1 MPLSRAGQVSAQVP
15 NWVVDHR
22 GLTSPG
28 AAGARHRGDLSLP
41 AFRRVS
47 PRAHPHLL
55 CHPVSDTV
63 RTSFSISG
71 GRGGVTLQQLRPLSS
86 RCDRQALLVPSTS
99 KGGHPPGRGNCPRV
113 PSFPSPPPHP
123 SSPVERPETRDACGQ
138 SVPECF
144 PSPSPAH
151 ICLLGAWLC
160 CGLRVLSDP
169 AVCFGLLIMHVLSLV
184 GGAS

>member
-63 RTSFSISG
+63 RTSFSITGVG
-71 GRGGVTLQQLRPLSS
+71 GGSLCSCARFPL
-86 RCDRQALLVPSTS
+86 ALLVPSTS
-99 KGGHPPGRGNCPRV
+99 KGGHPPGRGNCPSV
-113 PSFPSPPPHP
+113 PSSPSPPPHP
-123 SSPVERPETRDACGQ
+123 SSPVERPETRGACGQ

-144 PSPSPAH
+144 LSPSPAH

-160 CGLRVLSDP
+160 SGLRVLSDP